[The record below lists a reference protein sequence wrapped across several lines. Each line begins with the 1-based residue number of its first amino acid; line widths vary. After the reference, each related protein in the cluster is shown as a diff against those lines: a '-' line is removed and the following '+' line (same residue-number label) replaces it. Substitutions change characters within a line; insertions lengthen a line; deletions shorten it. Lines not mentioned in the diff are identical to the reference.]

1 MMNQKSMNHIQH
13 FIWDFDGTLFDT
25 YPVIIGDLRSALA
38 EYGRDLDPVKTMELM
53 LINIPTARDY
63 YADLYGI
70 DRQELDAAYQRHHL
84 ASMQNLSAPPMKDVE
99 RVLAAICDSGR
110 HNYIFTHRKVGET
123 DKYLEKYGLTRYFR
137 EVVGP
142 ETPCFAWKPAPD
154 AVLYLM
160 DRYGMSREDAVMI
173 GDRDCDLASG
183 RNAGVGSVHLICP
196 IWPENLQCDWRL
208 DDFAHMLEIL

>member
-1 MMNQKSMNHIQH
+1 MKQNKSMKEIRH

-25 YPVIIGDLRSALA
+25 YPVIIGDLQSALQ
-38 EYGRDLDPVKTMELM
+38 EYGKDLDPVKTMELM

-63 YADLYGI
+63 YADFYGI
-70 DRQELDAAYQRHHL
+70 DRQELDAAYQRYHRQ
-84 ASMQNLSAPPMKDVE
+84 SIETMKSAPMKDVE
-99 RVLAAICDSGR
+99 KVLSAICDSGR
-110 HNYIFTHRKVGET
+110 HNYIFTHRKVAET
-123 DKYLEKYGLTRYFR
+123 DQYLEKYGLAHYFR

-160 DRYGMSREDAVMI
+160 EKYGMTAENAVMI

-196 IWPENLQCDWRL
+196 IWPEDLNCDWRL
-208 DDFAHMLEIL
+208 EDFSQMLEIL

>member
-1 MMNQKSMNHIQH
+1 MMQNNSMKDIQH

-25 YPVIIGDLRSALA
+25 YPVIIGDLRCALQ
-38 EYGRDLDPVKTMELM
+38 EYGKDLDPVKAMELM

-63 YADLYGI
+63 YADFYGI
-70 DRQELDAAYQRHHL
+70 DRQELDAAYQRHHKE
-84 ASMQNLSAPPMKDVE
+84 SVETMKSAPMENVE
-99 RVLAAICDSGR
+99 KVLAAICDSGR
-110 HNYIFTHRKVGET
+110 YNYIFTHRKVVET
-123 DKYLEKYGLTRYFR
+123 DEYLKKYGLTHYFR

-142 ETPCFAWKPAPD
+142 ESPRFAWKPAPD

-160 DRYGMSREDAVMI
+160 ERYGMTRENAVMI

-196 IWPENLQCDWRL
+196 IWPETLNCDWRL
-208 DDFAHMLEIL
+208 EDFAQMLEIL

>member
-99 RVLAAICDSGR
+99 RVLAAVPRLELALQLKLDLFSDCLCPDMSCCDSE
-110 HNYIFTHRKVGET
+110 HHCQK
-123 DKYLEKYGLTRYFR
+123 
-137 EVVGP
+137 
-142 ETPCFAWKPAPD
+142 A
-154 AVLYLM
+154 
-160 DRYGMSREDAVMI
+160 
-173 GDRDCDLASG
+173 
-183 RNAGVGSVHLICP
+183 
-196 IWPENLQCDWRL
+196 
-208 DDFAHMLEIL
+208 

>member
-1 MMNQKSMNHIQH
+1 MKKIRH

-25 YPVIIGDLRSALA
+25 YPVIIGDLQDALK
-38 EYGRDLDPVKTMELM
+38 EYGRDLDPVKTMERM
-53 LINIPTARDY
+53 LINIPAARDY

-70 DRQELDAAYQRHHL
+70 DRQALDAAYQRHHRL
-84 ASMQNLSAPPMKDVE
+84 SVETMKSAPMADVE

-110 HNYIFTHRKVGET
+110 YNYIFTHRKVAET
-123 DKYLEKYGLTRYFR
+123 HLYLEKYGLAKYFR

-160 DRYGMSREDAVMI
+160 ERYGMHKEDAVMI

-196 IWPENLQCDWRL
+196 IWPETLNCDWRL
-208 DDFAHMLEIL
+208 ENFRQMLEIL

>member
-1 MMNQKSMNHIQH
+1 MEQKSMRDIQH

-25 YPVIIGDLRSALA
+25 YPVIIGNLRAALQ
-38 EYGRDLDPVKTMELM
+38 EYGRDLDPVKAMELM
-53 LINIPTARDY
+53 LITIPTARDY

-70 DRQELDAAYQRHHL
+70 DRQELDAAYQRHHKE
-84 ASMQNLSAPPMKDVE
+84 SVETMKSAPMENVE
-99 RVLAAICDSGR
+99 KVLAAICDSGR
-110 HNYIFTHRKVGET
+110 HNYIFTHRKVVET
-123 DKYLEKYGLTRYFR
+123 HKYLEKYGLSRYFR

-160 DRYGMSREDAVMI
+160 DRYGMRAEDTVMI

-196 IWPENLQCDWRL
+196 IWPETLNCNWRL
-208 DDFAHMLEIL
+208 ENFAQMLEIL

>member
-1 MMNQKSMNHIQH
+1 MEQKSMRDIQH

-25 YPVIIGDLRSALA
+25 YPVIIGNLRAALQ
-38 EYGRDLDPVKTMELM
+38 EYGRDLDPVKAMELM
-53 LINIPTARDY
+53 LITIPTARDY

-70 DRQELDAAYQRHHL
+70 DRQELDAAYQRHHKE
-84 ASMQNLSAPPMKDVE
+84 SVETMKSAPMENVE
-99 RVLAAICDSGR
+99 KVLAAICDSGR
-110 HNYIFTHRKVGET
+110 HNYIFTHRKVVET
-123 DKYLEKYGLTRYFR
+123 HKYLEKYGLSRYFR

-160 DRYGMSREDAVMI
+160 DRYGMRAEDTVMI

-196 IWPENLQCDWRL
+196 IWPETLNCDWRL
-208 DDFAHMLEIL
+208 ENFAQMLEIL